1 MLKIKICGL
10 SRVEDIQMVNELLP
24 DYIGFVFAN
33 SKRQVSPKQAGELKK
48 LLRPEIKAVG
58 VFVNSPLEQVVALV
72 QEGVIDMVQLHG
84 DEDAAYCQQLRQKIK
99 VPVIKAIRLRDE
111 AVLENL
117 DCFPCDYLLF
127 DTYVVG
133 QYGGSGKLGRL
144 SLLNGRKFGK
154 PYFLAGGMTA
164 QNVQEALR
172 QVDAY
177 AVDVSGG
184 VETDG
189 MKDARKVAA
198 FIQAVRGR
206 SEEDE

>member
-48 LLRPEIKAVG
+48 LLCPEIKAVG
-58 VFVNSPLEQVVALV
+58 VFVNSPIEQVVALV
-72 QEGVIDMVQLHG
+72 QEGVLDIVQLHG

-164 QNVQEALR
+164 QNVQEALW

-189 MKDARKVAA
+189 MKDARKIAA